1 VILSLLLSA
10 LVPAALARDIDL
22 KVHDMKGVV
31 TGEVTV
37 ELSEPGQ
44 PGVTFVCKDD
54 GEAPDGVAGD
64 RLYTARAA
72 GLALDH
78 GTVVVRSGAAT
89 WQGGF
94 RFDDDSDPVLLIGL
108 EEGGFAAASTRE
120 VMFVPQD
127 RMAPGAAGG
136 PPGGGGMNGAPG
148 GHPDV
153 AGEPGGARGPTPGT
167 APGTSQEP
175 LARKATGRAGAPEGM
190 WLGWALAAAAL
201 GGLGAVVWAGRGRA
215 PRLPPLVGVP
225 PFATTAG
232 RGPFVV
238 VDARTDLFL
247 GPGAGVRI
255 ADGRW
260 TPDEI
265 VLAALRV
272 RGPVRVVV
280 TDPSRLEVDGDGYRA
295 LAEALT
301 GIADLL
307 WVDAPS

>member
-1 VILSLLLSA
+1 MILLLLLSA
-10 LVPAALARDIDL
+10 LVPAALARDVDL
-22 KVHDMKGVV
+22 KVHDMKGAV

-54 GEAPDGVAGD
+54 GLAPDGVAGD

-127 RMAPGAAGG
+127 RMAPGSAGG
-136 PPGGGGMNGAPG
+136 PPGGGMSGAPG
-148 GHPDV
+148 GHPEGGGGPGE
-153 AGEPGGARGPTPGT
+153 AGRSTPGT
-167 APGTSQEP
+167 APGGPNQEP
-175 LARKATGRAGAPEGM
+175 LARKATGRAGTPEGM
-190 WLGWALAAAAL
+190 WMGWALAAAAL

-215 PRLPPLVGVP
+215 PRLAPLVGVP

-232 RGPFVV
+232 RGAFVA

-247 GPGAGVRI
+247 GPGAGARI
-255 ADGRW
+255 GDGRW

-272 RGPVRVVV
+272 HGPVRVVV
-280 TDPSRLEVDGDGYRA
+280 TDPSRLEVDGDGYPA
-295 LAEALT
+295 LAQALT
-301 GIADLL
+301 GIADLF